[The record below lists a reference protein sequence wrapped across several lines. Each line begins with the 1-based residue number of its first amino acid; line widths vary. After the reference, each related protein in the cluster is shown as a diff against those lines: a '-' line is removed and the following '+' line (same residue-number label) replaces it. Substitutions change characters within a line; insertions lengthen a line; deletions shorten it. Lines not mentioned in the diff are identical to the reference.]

1 MCAAKTTSRPA
12 LQRVA
17 KNLHRRG
24 NSYEFRKVIP
34 PYARAA
40 FGGKGA
46 FWKSFGDVSLREAE
60 HFAAECRRYCDRK
73 IAEAANKPDPTARL
87 ASFKPGGRVP
97 DRAEIDRAV
106 RAWVMDREQAAAG
119 AELDR
124 DAKLQRVSDLALI
137 AEITPVHLRED
148 RRASLLGVGWTAEH
162 IAESHQWILP
172 PDGRLTDYLHD
183 RVGRAERE
191 VALRVKAE
199 INYEDRPSP
208 THAMFDPAAY
218 AGDKN
223 VETEPARSPVA
234 IMTMFEGYVAER
246 QPGPKTIK
254 KWRPALLSLIAHLGH
269 DDATLVTPDDI
280 VAWKDALL
288 RPVNGEALRGAAT
301 VRDGYLGGA
310 KAVFGWAKDNRKTAT
325 NPVTGIVVRVPR
337 RIRNRSLKG
346 YAASEAKVVLGAA
359 LAIDWQT
366 DT

>member
-1 MCAAKTTSRPA
+1 MSAAKTTSRMT

-24 NSYEFRKVIP
+24 NSYEFRKIIP

-46 FWKSFGDVSLREAE
+46 YWKSFGDVSLREAE

-73 IAEAANKPDPTARL
+73 IAEAANMPDPTARL

-106 RAWVMDREQAAAG
+106 RAWVLDRQQAAAG

-137 AEITPVHLRED
+137 AEITLVHLRED

-172 PDGRLTDYLHD
+172 PDGQLTDYRHD
-183 RVGRAERE
+183 RVARAERE
-191 VALRVKAE
+191 LALRVKAE

-208 THAMFDPAAY
+208 TQAMFDPAAY
-218 AGDKN
+218 AADKN
-223 VETEPARSPVA
+223 
-234 IMTMFEGYVAER
+234 
-246 QPGPKTIK
+246 
-254 KWRPALLSLIAHLGH
+254 
-269 DDATLVTPDDI
+269 LVT
-280 VAWKDALL
+280 
-288 RPVNGEALRGAAT
+288 
-301 VRDGYLGGA
+301 
-310 KAVFGWAKDNRKTAT
+310 
-325 NPVTGIVVRVPR
+325 
-337 RIRNRSLKG
+337 
-346 YAASEAKVVLGAA
+346 
-359 LAIDWQT
+359 
-366 DT
+366 